1 MKLTQWYC
9 EFFDDLYLRV
19 YQPLEAPEQ
28 VRREVDFIIS
38 ALNLPK
44 GTKILDLCCGQG
56 RHSLELA
63 RRGYD
68 VVGVDLSEALLYVA
82 RKRAE
87 QEGLKVTFLHCDMR
101 EIDFNGEFDAVIN
114 MFTSFGYLES
124 EAEDEKVLEKVSMA
138 LKRGG
143 KFLLDIINRDRLI
156 REFQARE
163 WHAADEGWLVLEER
177 KFDSLSGRMETR
189 WVCVARD
196 GVRYERL
203 SSVRLYTASELRV
216 MIERVGLEVINL
228 FGDYDASPYSW
239 NSHRLIV
246 LAKKVAKRLSATH
259 PKILQTVSSV
269 PT

>member
-1 MKLTQWYC
+1 MAQWYR

-28 VRREVDFIIS
+28 VRKEVDFIVK
-38 ALNLPK
+38 ALDMPQ
-44 GTKILDLCCGQG
+44 GVKILDLCCGQG

-63 RRGYD
+63 RRGFQ
-68 VVGVDLSEALLYVA
+68 VVGVDLSEALLYAA

-87 QEGLKVTFLHCDMR
+87 SKGLSVTFLHCDMR
-101 EIDFNGEFDAVIN
+101 EIDFADEFDAVIN

-124 EAEDEKVLEKVSMA
+124 EAEDEKVLGKVAQA
-138 LKRGG
+138 LKSGG
-143 KFLLDIINRDRLI
+143 KFLLDVVNRDRLV

-177 KFDSLSGRMETR
+177 TFDHLSGRMETR

-203 SSVRLYTASELRV
+203 SSVRLYTASELRT
-216 MIERVGLEVINL
+216 MLERAGLKVTNL
-228 FGDYDASPYSW
+228 FGDYDGSPYSW
-239 NSHRLIV
+239 DSQRLIV
-246 LAKKVAKRLSATH
+246 
-259 PKILQTVSSV
+259 VSCK
-269 PT
+269 P